1 MPTHHQKLHDLD
13 QPATRRDVLRMMQQ
27 MAMAVEARLTA
38 AGIKPITEP
47 PLQAHIC
54 EDEN

>member
-1 MPTHHQKLHDLD
+1 
-13 QPATRRDVLRMMQQ
+13 MMQQ

-54 EDEN
+54 EDEG